1 MPDAINDSHILKDNI
16 ELATITDGMKY
27 IPDTSRQ
34 IMVYEAIDSHC
45 SSPSIISKPA
55 NPITKTKSNSP
66 PEDTHINTGKNN
78 KPTFVN
84 LDNVN
89 RSDYIVTSKSCN
101 SHLSTKQGKL
111 VEETV
116 ETIQPDISQN
126 QNIGNGD
133 TTCERKIT
141 PSRQALRHAVHNLY
155 LSLIHI

>member
-1 MPDAINDSHILKDNI
+1 MI
-16 ELATITDGMKY
+16 Y
-27 IPDTSRQ
+27 IPDTSRE
-34 IMVYEAIDSHC
+34 IMVHEAIESHC
-45 SSPSIISKPA
+45 SSPSILSNAA
-55 NPITKTKSNSP
+55 NPITKRKSNSP

-89 RSDYIVTSKSCN
+89 GSDIVTSKSCN

-111 VEETV
+111 VEEMV
-116 ETIQPDISQN
+116 ENIQPDISQN

-141 PSRQALRHAVHNLY
+141 PSRQALRQAVHNLY
-155 LSLIHI
+155 RVDDFDLEKIGAGFFSEVFKVIE